1 MTRKKKKKKER
12 ETLKILNEEENHYEE
27 LLKYK
32 TIWENKE
39 GFTYEY
45 RPGQYELTKTIRE
58 LFRNSEDEEKI
69 ACIEAPTGIGKS
81 VGYLL
86 PAILEARINKKDY

>member
-1 MTRKKKKKKER
+1 MKKK
-12 ETLKILNEEENHYEE
+12 NYEE

-58 LFRNSEDEEKI
+58 LFRNSEDEEKLH
-69 ACIEAPTGIGKS
+69 
-81 VGYLL
+81 V
-86 PAILEARINKKDY
+86 